1 VARNAACCRFRA
13 VSFDDLMKGDQA
25 NRGEVAPMQMLTF
38 GWQFLRKLMK
48 QAGPYLLIELLLP
61 GGTLFA
67 LILHISRSGA
77 WSALQPML
85 VVCQPY
91 AECQVLVERNAACDR
106 HAFVPF
112 AAA

>member
-1 VARNAACCRFRA
+1 
-13 VSFDDLMKGDQA
+13 
-25 NRGEVAPMQMLTF
+25 MQMLTV

-77 WSALQPML
+77 WSALQPMP
-85 VVCQPY
+85 VVCQQY
-91 AECQVLVERNAACDR
+91 SQLHVLVERRAVRNL
-106 HAFVPF
+106 HAFGPF
-112 AAA
+112 AVG